1 MVKQY
6 TKKLIKEEFIKLLEE
21 KSFNSIT
28 ISELSQ
34 RCDINRNTFYYHYE
48 DIYSLVKEILSD
60 EIKKLDQEFN
70 FTASWEKSL
79 LHAASFLL
87 DNKKAAQNLFRS
99 IDKNDLD
106 SYLYTI
112 CGSVMTKYIESE
124 CKDKGIK
131 ANPKDK
137 ILVIN
142 FYRAALVGLFE
153 KWIQDGMEESP
164 DKFIFRLGE
173 LFQGNIERSLR
184 ISEKLDK
191 KDPFSNN

>member
-6 TKKLIKEEFIKLLEE
+6 TKNLIKEEFIKLLEE

-124 CKDKGIK
+124 CKDKGIR